1 MRNLIKYIFII
12 SFGCLCMSTTYVYA
26 QESAPSF
33 QSLMSSGDKEYAK
46 KEYIKAKTYYQQ
58 ALRLKPKDATAK
70 SKLDNTLL
78 KIKEE
83 NKKEETFFEYIDNAD
98 SYYANS
104 ELEKAL
110 EEYNK
115 ALKIFPKDEYA
126 TNKKAEITT
135 ILKDEKDKLDSFNA
149 MITLGDKLLSSEK
162 YAEAVMQYE
171 SALAVYP
178 NNSLAKTKYQD
189 AKNKKEAYDLKV
201 SEFERLQSQGRD
213 FTLRKKYTEAIAA
226 YEQALQIFPK
236 ETEIS
241 DIIKELQ
248 TKKNIADNY
257 NAKITEAD
265 ALYEDQSYK
274 DAKSAYQAAL
284 TVIPDDS
291 YALGMIA
298 RIDEIVNSPEYL
310 KIQNDKAKLD
320 NDFAGFMNK
329 GENAEGVKN
338 YELALSYY
346 VKALELK
353 PNNAEALA
361 KKKNAEDM
369 ILYLEQQRK
378 EQERLV
384 AIEAEKQRKAQ
395 IQTLI
400 ATGNQQIADKK
411 YAEAEQSFNQVLA
424 IDPNNATATEKLGV
438 IAGFY
443 EEIQR
448 QKQENYNRAMS
459 EGSYAMDSRNF
470 AEAINQFNIA
480 LTYKPGDEAATQQ
493 LTLAQQNENMRL
505 AALENEYNGYITK
518 GDAQLQTKNYDK
530 AIEFYT
536 KAMQVNP
543 CNPYPGNKIREI
555 GEILKA
561 NKLVE
566 LVSSATTINSSDTKR
581 YEFTSVDAASRRGN
595 YLLIKAKNL
604 GDRPFIMYISY
615 GSKNGRNGGFTVNVP
630 NNQDVNDFIVRIG
643 SQYKWFSEDNTWIEI
658 LPENGNIEI
667 TSMEITKGN

>member
-12 SFGCLCMSTTYVYA
+12 SFSCLCLSTTYVYA

-58 ALRLKPKDATAK
+58 ALRLKPTDATAK
-70 SKLDNTLL
+70 SKLNNTLL

-98 SYYANS
+98 NYYANS

-149 MITLGDKLLSSEK
+149 MIALGDKLLNSEK

-241 DIIKELQ
+241 DIIEELQ

-274 DAKSAYQAAL
+274 DAKTAYQAAL
-284 TVIPDDS
+284 AVIPDDS
-291 YALGMIA
+291 YALGMIT

-378 EQERLV
+378 EQERLA

-400 ATGNQQIADKK
+400 TTGNQQIADKK

-424 IDPNNATATEKLGV
+424 IDPNNVTATEKLGV

-505 AALENEYNGYITK
+505 AALENEYNSYITK

-543 CNPYPGNKIREI
+543 SNPYPGNKIREI

-566 LVSSATTINSSDTKR
+566 LVSIATTINSSDTKR
-581 YEFTSVDAASRRGN
+581 YEFTPVDAASRRGN

-604 GDRPFIMYISY
+604 GNKPFIMYISY
-615 GSKNGRNGGFTVNVP
+615 GSRNGRNGGFTVNVP

>member
-70 SKLDNTLL
+70 SKLNNTLL

-236 ETEIS
+236 ETEIY

-378 EQERLV
+378 EQERLA

-459 EGSYAMDSRNF
+459 EGSYAMDSSNF

-543 CNPYPGNKIREI
+543 SNPYPGNKIREI

>member
-12 SFGCLCMSTTYVYA
+12 SFGCLCTSTTYVYA

-70 SKLDNTLL
+70 SKLNNTLL

-236 ETEIS
+236 ETEIY

-329 GENAEGVKN
+329 GENAEGVKK

-378 EQERLV
+378 EQERLA

-480 LTYKPGDEAATQQ
+480 LTYKPGDEAATKQ

-543 CNPYPGNKIREI
+543 SNPYPGNKIREI

>member
-70 SKLDNTLL
+70 SKLNNTLL

-378 EQERLV
+378 EQERLA

-543 CNPYPGNKIREI
+543 SNPYPGNKIREI